1 MKPSEY
7 ILLYI
12 VSISII
18 YASVGIMMEAHAGG
32 KNWGAT
38 KPYSRE
44 QQIIR
49 GEITET
55 PLTAGRLAWRKIVNG
70 SLVCI
75 YIGAGN
81 SNQTIFTGKRDT
93 CMGTMR
99 IPYNP
104 DEKFVLKIAVE
115 KILEQDE

>member
-1 MKPSEY
+1 MIHIVLSIFIV
-7 ILLYI
+7 ILMATEVYP
-12 VSISII
+12 
-18 YASVGIMMEAHAGG
+18 AG
-32 KNWGAT
+32 KNYGAT

-44 QQIIR
+44 QQIRR
-49 GEITET
+49 GEREEI

-99 IPYNP
+99 IPYAP

-115 KILEQDE
+115 KILEQEE